1 MENCNNAHSRAPPC
15 FLPQNRCVASAL
27 PALRPFQ
34 RKIAFIDMA
43 NALVDSLTI
52 ILPHHKAE
60 ILWRTG
66 TSKEPMNADT
76 AWKRRKLLNKEI
88 DNIKDGVTA
97 LVAGRSHDEAVDQF
111 IQQQFVSRLH
121 RCMGLSL
128 S

>member
-1 MENCNNAHSRAPPC
+1 
-15 FLPQNRCVASAL
+15 
-27 PALRPFQ
+27 
-34 RKIAFIDMA
+34 MA

-88 DNIKDGVTA
+88 DNIKEGVTA

-121 RCMGLSL
+121 RLHWSL
-128 S
+128 VVVMPFDTN